1 MKTKLWSIALLAC
14 GLLGATDA
22 NTLTPAE
29 RAAGWNLLFDG
40 KTFAGWT
47 DPAKQSPPGDSFR
60 IVDGTLMVTPKP
72 KFREDLLS
80 VEKFTNF
87 ELRFEWK
94 ISPGGNSG
102 VKYLVQDTA
111 IIHPSLFP
119 PTPIAKFEDRVDYLL
134 RSTKRPQRSTLPS
147 DGRVE
152 IYQVAFEYQVI
163 DNTAHADAKR
173 SLKSWAG
180 ALYQLI
186 EPNSAGPKA
195 VGEWNEG
202 RIVVQ
207 GDHVEHWL
215 NGVKVIDA
223 SLNDPA
229 VPTGLAKRWTT
240 KSPVYDALT
249 KRPHKATPIVIQN
262 HNDAAWYRNLK
273 IRRLP

>member
-1 MKTKLWSIALLAC
+1 MASLLA
-14 GLLGATDA
+14 AADP

-29 RAAGWNLLFDG
+29 RAAGWKLLFDG

-47 DPAKQSPPGDSFR
+47 DPAQQTPPGDAFR
-60 IVDGTLMVTPKP
+60 IVDGTLMVTPKA

-80 VEKFTNF
+80 LEKFTNF
-87 ELRFEWK
+87 ELRFDWK

-119 PTPIAKFEDRVDYLL
+119 PAPIAKFEDRVDYLL
-134 RSTKRPQRSTLPS
+134 RSTKRPQRSSLPV
-147 DGRVE
+147 DGKVE

-173 SLKSWAG
+173 SRKSWAG
-180 ALYQLI
+180 ALYQLM
-186 EPNSAGPKA
+186 EPAGAGPKP

-202 RIVVQ
+202 RIVIQ
-207 GDHVEHWL
+207 GNHFEHWL

-223 SLNDPA
+223 SLDDPA
-229 VPTGLAKRWTT
+229 VPAGLAKRWTT
-240 KSPVYDALT
+240 KSPVYEALT
-249 KRPHKATPIVIQN
+249 KRPHQATPIVIQN